1 MVDDSAYNLPIDFAE
16 LRTVYEND
24 ILPALQD
31 QERHRVSAAAKSKR
45 FLIIGVVAAIAVAGI
60 GFLIFRNPVPIIIG
74 IVAGVGL
81 GVYGQLELNQIRK
94 KAKLFFVQPVA
105 EAMGIKYSPTLPRP
119 VIVHDFRSNRLL
131 PSWDREK
138 YEDSL
143 RGNYH
148 GIDFELFEAHLEQKH
163 TTTDSKGRTQTRWV
177 TVFRGQCLRFDAHK
191 EFHGETLILRD
202 AGIFNR
208 FGGKKGLKRARLE
221 STEFEKHFEVYTN
234 DQVESRYIL
243 TPDLMARL
251 VELEKGLRGGDLKC
265 AFKDNTVLITVEA
278 GNLFEPGSLF
288 EPFDNPDRLFELLK
302 DFSVVFNLI
311 DTVTQISPRNGKS

>member
-1 MVDDSAYNLPIDFAE
+1 MANDTVYNLPVDFAE
-16 LRTVYEND
+16 LQAVYEND
-24 ILPALQD
+24 ILPALQE
-31 QERHRVSAAAKSKR
+31 QERHRVAAAAKSR
-45 FLIIGVVAAIAVAGI
+45 QFLVIAVLAALVIAGGGFFIFRNPIPIVVGVVAGI
-60 GFLIFRNPVPIIIG
+60 G
-74 IVAGVGL
+74 L
-81 GVYGQLELNQIRK
+81 GVFGSLELNQIRK

-105 EAMGIKYSPTLPRP
+105 EAMGIKYAPTLPRP
-119 VIVHDFRSNRLL
+119 VTVHDFRSSRLL

-143 RGNYH
+143 KGNYH
-148 GIDFELFEAHLEQKH
+148 GTDFEMFEAHLEQKQ
-163 TTTDSKGRTQTRWV
+163 TSTDSNGRTRTNWV

-202 AGIFNR
+202 SGIFNR
-208 FGGKKGLKRARLE
+208 FGGKKGLKQAKLE
-221 STEFEKHFEVYTN
+221 SSEFEKHFEVYTN

-251 VELEKGLRGGDLKC
+251 VDLEKGLRGGDLKC
-265 AFKDNTVLITVEA
+265 AFVDQSVLITVDA

-288 EPFDNPDRLFELLK
+288 EPFDNPDRLFVLLK

-311 DTVTQISPRNGKS
+311 DQVTQSSSRNR